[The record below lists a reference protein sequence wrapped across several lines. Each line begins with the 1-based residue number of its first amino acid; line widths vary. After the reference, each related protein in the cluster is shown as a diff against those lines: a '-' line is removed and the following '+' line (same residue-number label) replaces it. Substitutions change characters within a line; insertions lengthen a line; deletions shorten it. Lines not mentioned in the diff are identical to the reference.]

1 LKILEIDEMTD
12 SDDRLHDRV
21 RGAVLA
27 SALGDAFGAPY
38 EGGPAERLLWLML
51 GRRRGKRRWT
61 DDTQMSVDVTASLLA
76 CNKVEQNDLARRFA
90 RSYKWSRGYGPGAG
104 KLLKRIRQGESWQN
118 ANRAVYPDGSF
129 GNGGAM
135 RAAPIG
141 LFYGAEREQRL
152 VRAVRDATVVT
163 HAHPVGQDGAV
174 VIALTAAL
182 VCSDYSGQ
190 EILKRLRLH
199 IQTIDIQNR
208 LAAAERLLQ
217 AEHPVAPEQ
226 AARELGNGIRAADSC
241 VTAFF
246 IGIAF
251 REAPFFELLV
261 YIREVGGDTDT
272 IGAMA
277 GAIWGAA
284 CGYRQLPEDLLQQL
298 EQRQFL
304 EDLACRFADVVVQ
317 RRREPAA
324 VRGVTPS

>member
-1 LKILEIDEMTD
+1 MTNIR
-12 SDDRLHDRV
+12 DRLHDRM

-38 EGGPAERLLWLML
+38 EGGIAERLLWRVL

-61 DDTQMSVDVTASLLA
+61 DDTQMSIDVIESLLT
-76 CNKVEQNDLARRFA
+76 CKKVEQDDLARRFA
-90 RSYKWSRGYGPGAG
+90 DSYKWSRGYGPGAG
-104 KLLKRIRQGESWQN
+104 KLLKRIRQGESWQI
-118 ANRAVYPDGSF
+118 ANRTVYPNGSF

-141 LFYGAEREQRL
+141 LFCGPERERKL

-182 VCSDYSGQ
+182 VCQDYPVQ
-190 EILKRLRLH
+190 KIFKRLRLY
-199 IQTIDIQNR
+199 IQSVELQNK
-208 LAAAERLLQ
+208 LAVAERLLR
-217 AEHPVAPEQ
+217 AEHLVLPKQVAS
-226 AARELGNGIRAADSC
+226 ELGNGIRAKDSC

-246 IGIAF
+246 IGLAL
-251 REAPFFELLV
+251 REAPFTDLLG

-284 CGYRQLPEDLLQQL
+284 CGYRRLPEYLLKRL

-304 EDLACRFADVVVQ
+304 EKLAHRFANAIVQ
-317 RRREPAA
+317 GDFCA
-324 VRGVTPS
+324 